1 MTIIG
6 LRTGT
11 VKQRLV
17 TFKEAW
23 KLPAT
28 AIPCVKLSIIF
39 ANKLS
44 RPTVFSYLNKIKCTV
59 RN

>member
-44 RPTVFSYLNKIKCTV
+44 RPTVFSYLNKMYS
-59 RN
+59 